1 MDGLKRN
8 ENIFFDKTKT
18 FLKRKD
24 QKTKCDILWEKNII
38 KLLFTAA
45 LIFVLYIFLSS
56 KYIYPL
62 ALSRLKNPSNN
73 YLLLHPTFIGII
85 Y

>member
-56 KYIYPL
+56 KYIYIL
-62 ALSRLKNPSNN
+62 
-73 YLLLHPTFIGII
+73 
-85 Y
+85 